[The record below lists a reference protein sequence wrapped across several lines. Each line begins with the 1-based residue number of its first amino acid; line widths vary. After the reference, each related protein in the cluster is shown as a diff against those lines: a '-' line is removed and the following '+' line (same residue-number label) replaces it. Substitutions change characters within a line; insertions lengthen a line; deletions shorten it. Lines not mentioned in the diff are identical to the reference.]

1 MKLLKSGF
9 PIKIPLHFKNDI
21 KIINIQKINK
31 IYYSTIME
39 TSATDRKWSHP
50 LEKLQD
56 NKNIFRTGLMVY
68 NSFTKKKEEFI
79 TKDGSRTV
87 RWYTCGPTVY
97 DAAHLGH
104 ARTYVSFDIIR
115 RIMSSYFKYDIKL
128 CMNITDID
136 DKIIIRS
143 NEQNIE
149 FSQFAKIWENDFF
162 KDMMNLNVMYPT
174 YITRVSEY
182 VSEIIDFIK
191 VLIDKKYAY
200 ESNGSVYFDIENF
213 TKNSVNLF
221 YFYITNKFCL
231 NKLKILKYFRKE
243 YI

>member
-1 MKLLKSGF
+1 
-9 PIKIPLHFKNDI
+9 
-21 KIINIQKINK
+21 
-31 IYYSTIME
+31 ME
-39 TSATDRKWSHP
+39 TTDSPHKRKWTHP
-50 LEKLQD
+50 LENLQE

-68 NSFTKKKEEFI
+68 NSLTNKNEEFI

-115 RIMSSYFKYDIKL
+115 RIMTSYFKYDVKL

-182 VSEIIDFIK
+182 VNEIIDFTK
-191 VLIDKKYAY
+191 VIIDKKYAY
-200 ESNGSVYFDIENF
+200 ESNGSVYFDIHNF
-213 TKNSVNLF
+213 TKNSVNMFLICLLF
-221 YFYITNKFCL
+221 V
-231 NKLKILKYFRKE
+231 
-243 YI
+243 

>member
-1 MKLLKSGF
+1 MKLLKAAIL
-9 PIKIPLHFKNDI
+9 IKIPLHFKNKI
-21 KIINIQKINK
+21 KILNIQKKNN
-31 IYYSTIME
+31 IYLSKRME
-39 TSATDRKWSHP
+39 TNVSDRKWTHP
-50 LEKLQD
+50 LNTLQD

-68 NSFTKKKEEFI
+68 NSLTNKKEEFI
-79 TKDGSRTV
+79 TKDGTRTV
-87 RWYTCGPTVY
+87 KWYTCGPTVY

-115 RIMSSYFKYDIKL
+115 RIMSSYFNYDVKL

-149 FSQFAKIWENDFF
+149 FSEFAKIWENDFF
-162 KDMMNLNVMYPT
+162 QDMRNLNVMYPS

-182 VSEIIDFIK
+182 VTEIIDFIK

-200 ESNGSVYFDIENF
+200 ESNGSVYFDIDNF
-213 TKNSVNLF
+213 RKNSVFILNL
-221 YFYITNKFCL
+221 
-231 NKLKILKYFRKE
+231 R
-243 YI
+243 

>member
-1 MKLLKSGF
+1 MKLFKSGF
-9 PIKIPLHFKNDI
+9 NIKIPFQFQNKI
-21 KIINIQKINK
+21 KIINIQKKNNIF
-31 IYYSTIME
+31 YYSTKME
-39 TSATDRKWSHP
+39 TNCSPDKKWIHP
-50 LEKLQD
+50 IEKLGE
-56 NKNIFRTGLMVY
+56 NKNVFKTGLMVY
-68 NSFTKKKEEFI
+68 NSLTHKKEEFI

-115 RIMSSYFKYDIKL
+115 RIMSSYFKYDVKL

-149 FSQFAKIWENDFF
+149 FSEFAKIWENDFF
-162 KDMMNLNVMYPT
+162 KDMRNLNVLYPT

-182 VSEIIDFIK
+182 VGEIIEFIK
-191 VLIDKKYAY
+191 VLIEKKYSY

-213 TKNSVNLF
+213 RKNNVIKN
-221 YFYITNKFCL
+221 
-231 NKLKILKYFRKE
+231 
-243 YI
+243 